1 MELVPEEQQGT
12 VVRITS
18 RAVLPAVCLTILLV
32 LLAACGAEEEAAQ
45 FRESPPAPE
54 VAPSEVVA
62 RLASDPQFGGIVEPA
77 PVGNPDITEG
87 TPVAVRLQDP
97 GGSGVYAYDPAVITV
112 AAGEP
117 VIFTLVSES
126 EFHTFTISEL
136 GLDAQVE
143 ANESLSFGFQFDEPG
158 TYSLVCIPHE
168 ALGMVGAVVV
178 Q

>member
-1 MELVPEEQQGT
+1 MVF
-12 VVRITS
+12 RITS
-18 RAVLPAVCLTILLV
+18 RAVLPAVFVTILV
-32 LLAACGAEEEAAQ
+32 GLLAACGTAEEEAAQ
-45 FRESPPAPE
+45 FRQSPPAPE

-62 RLASDPQFGGIVEPA
+62 RLATDPQFGGLVEPT

-87 TPVAVRLQDP
+87 TPIAVRLQDP
-97 GGSGVYAYDPAVITV
+97 GGSGVYAYDPGTITV
-112 AAGEP
+112 SAGEP

-126 EFHTFTISEL
+126 EFHTFTIAEF

-158 TYSLVCIPHE
+158 TYNLVCIPHE
-168 ALGMVGAVVV
+168 SLGMVGAVVV